1 MVLPSKLN
9 DFNVL
14 LLVLNSGHGPLLTR
28 SLSSRLLLKN
38 KKSFFSVFCPHTLT
52 FRFNLLIFSY
62 KPCEGRCEGRIF
74 ALTLAITGAERCL
87 FILIDLL

>member
-14 LLVLNSGHGPLLTR
+14 LLVLNSGHNSLLTR

-38 KKSFFSVFCPHTLT
+38 KKKFF
-52 FRFNLLIFSY
+52 FRFLPSHPHFS
-62 KPCEGRCEGRIF
+62 F
-74 ALTLAITGAERCL
+74 
-87 FILIDLL
+87 